1 MSFYQQRSSTGMDP
15 NVAGLLCYLFSLI
28 SASSFCASRS
38 RAMRSNKTRCRPSPC
53 LGSSPLAQLAIAI
66 LGGILGWIPVMG
78 WVLGLLFSFISWAL
92 GILYLVVSIL
102 CMVRAYQG
110 QSVQLP
116 FITNFVSGWNNL

>member
-28 SASSFCASRS
+28 SGIVFLCIEKQSHEVKQNALQAIALFGVFA
-38 RAMRSNKTRCRPSPC
+38 
-53 LGSSPLAQLAIAI
+53 LAQLAIAI

>member
-28 SASSFCASRS
+28 SGIVFLCIEKQSHEVKQNALQAV
-38 RAMRSNKTRCRPSPC
+38 
-53 LGSSPLAQLAIAI
+53 AI
-66 LGGILGWIPVMG
+66 LSGILGWIPVMG
-78 WVLGLLFSFISWAL
+78 WIMGLLFGFIGWAL

>member
-1 MSFYQQRSSTGMDP
+1 MAERMIEPVSYTHLDVYKRQVF
-15 NVAGLLCYLFSLI
+15 A
-28 SASSFCASRS
+28 
-38 RAMRSNKTRCRPSPC
+38 
-53 LGSSPLAQLAIAI
+53 LAQLAIAI